1 MSTMAT
7 GILETGMPKAQ
18 TPEEARSELSKSSA
32 RIFAARDLQS
42 LEEEY
47 GEDRKF
53 IWSVARAMQILQ
65 AFRLRD
71 GAMGNNE
78 LSESTGIAK
87 ATVTRLTHTLTELG
101 YLKRDSSRKYY
112 PSPTLLTLGYTVLG
126 KLRVRQLAQNGMQDL
141 ANASN
146 ASVALSWPEEDTM
159 VYVAAS
165 ASSAGEG
172 LLLDVGSRVSMP
184 NTAVGRAYLACLP
197 DEKLAEKFD
206 HWGTI
211 FGANWPE
218 LRERILRSIE
228 EVRTRGFCIVDS
240 EWRAN
245 VRAAATPVYDA
256 DHQTYMALNCGGPSF
271 VLDQQKLETEY
282 GPRLVHLSAKLGWRS
297 PW

>member
-1 MSTMAT
+1 MTKT
-7 GILETGMPKAQ
+7 TAQ
-18 TPEEARSELSKSSA
+18 TTQADPHPKTPARV
-32 RIFAARDLQS
+32 FASRSLAS

-101 YLKRDSSRKYY
+101 YLKRNSSRKYY
-112 PSPTLLTLGYTVLG
+112 PCPSLLTLGYTVLG
-126 KLRVRQLAQNGMQDL
+126 KLRVRQLAQAGMQEI
-141 ANASN
+141 ATASN
-146 ASVALSWPEEDTM
+146 ASVALAWPEEDTM

-165 ASSAGEG
+165 SAPGADG
-172 LLLDVGSRVSMP
+172 LLLDVGSRVSMASS
-184 NTAVGRAYLACLP
+184 AVGRAYLACLT
-197 DEKLAEKFD
+197 EAELQEKFD
-206 HWGTI
+206 RWEI
-211 FGANWPE
+211 IYAAEWPA
-218 LRERILRSIE
+218 LRARIEASIKD
-228 EVRTRGFCIVDS
+228 VRTKGFCVVDR

-245 VRAAATPVYDA
+245 VRAVATPIYDA
-256 DHQTYMALNCGGPSF
+256 DHQTYMSMNCGGPSF
-271 VLDQQKLETEY
+271 VLDIPRLEEEF
-282 GPRLVHLSAKLGWRS
+282 GPRLLHLAAKLGWRS

>member
-1 MSTMAT
+1 MGQLENLMS
-7 GILETGMPKAQ
+7 KAQ
-18 TPEEARSELSKSSA
+18 TPEEAVASLSKTSA
-32 RIFAARDLQS
+32 RIFASRDLVS
-42 LEEEY
+42 LEQDY
-47 GEDRKF
+47 GKDRKF

-126 KLRVRQLAQNGMQDL
+126 KLRIRQLAQNGMQEL
-141 ANASN
+141 ANTSN
-146 ASVALSWPEEDTM
+146 ASVALSWPEDDTM

-184 NTAVGRAYLACLP
+184 NTAVGRAYLACLS
-197 DEKLAEKFD
+197 DSQLAEKFER
-206 HWGTI
+206 WEII
-211 FGANWPE
+211 FGAGWPQ
-218 LRERILRSIE
+218 LRERILGSIA
-228 EVRTRGFCIVDS
+228 EVHTRGFCVVDS

-271 VLDQQKLETEY
+271 VLDKDKLETEY
-282 GPRLVHLSAKLGWRS
+282 GPRLVHLAAKLGWRS

>member
-1 MSTMAT
+1 
-7 GILETGMPKAQ
+7 MPKAQ
-18 TPEEARSELSKSSA
+18 SFENNAAAMMQSA
-32 RIFAARDLQS
+32 ERMFALRDLDS
-42 LEEEY
+42 LALQY

-78 LSESTGIAK
+78 LSQSTGIAK

-126 KLRVRQLAQNGMQDL
+126 KLRVRQLAQPGMQEL

-146 ASVALSWPEEDTM
+146 ASVALAWPEENTM

-165 ASSAGEG
+165 ASSVGEG
-172 LLLDVGSRVSMP
+172 LLLDVGSRVGMP

-197 DEKLAEKFD
+197 EAELNAKFEE
-206 HWGTI
+206 WEVI
-211 FGANWPE
+211 FGANWPA
-218 LRERILRSIE
+218 LHDRILQSIE
-228 EVRTRGFCIVDS
+228 EVRTRGFCIVES
-240 EWRAN
+240 EWRTN
-245 VRAAATPVYDA
+245 VRAAATPIYDA

-271 VLDQQKLETEY
+271 VLDREKLEKEY

>member
-1 MSTMAT
+1 MSQSTAKIENKDPMP
-7 GILETGMPKAQ
+7 GIP
-18 TPEEARSELSKSSA
+18 ARV
-32 RIFAARDLQS
+32 FAARSLDS

-126 KLRVRQLAQNGMQDL
+126 KLRIRQMAQAGMQEI
-141 ANASN
+141 ATASN
-146 ASVALSWPEEDTM
+146 ASVALAWPEEDTM
-159 VYVAAS
+159 VYVAAN
-165 ASSAGEG
+165 AAPGADG
-172 LLLDVGSRVSMP
+172 LLLDVGSRVSMA
-184 NTAVGRAYLACLP
+184 NTAVGRAYLATLS
-197 DEKLAEKFD
+197 DEQLAEKFARWD
-206 HWGTI
+206 VLY
-211 FGANWPE
+211 GAGWPA
-218 LRERILRSIE
+218 LRERIEASIAD
-228 EVRTRGFCIVDS
+228 VRRQGFCIVDR

-245 VRAAATPVYDA
+245 VRAVATPVYDA
-256 DHQTYMALNCGGPSF
+256 DHQTYMSLNCGGPSF
-271 VLDQQKLETEY
+271 VLEPSKLEEEY
-282 GPRLVHLSAKLGWRS
+282 GPRLVHLAAKLGWRQ

>member
-1 MSTMAT
+1 MSQQDETET
-7 GILETGMPKAQ
+7 DRPLSLEAVQPQGMIPS
-18 TPEEARSELSKSSA
+18 RV
-32 RIFAARDLQS
+32 FAARSLES

-47 GEDRKF
+47 GSDRKF

-101 YLKRDSSRKYY
+101 YLKRDASRKYY
-112 PSPTLLTLGYTVLG
+112 PCPTLLTLGYTVLA
-126 KLRVRQLAQNGMQDL
+126 KLRIRQLAQSGMQDL
-141 ANASN
+141 ADTAN

-165 ASSAGEG
+165 ASAGTEG
-172 LLLDVGSRVSMP
+172 LLLDVGSRISMA
-184 NTAVGRAYLACLP
+184 NTAAGRAYLACLS
-197 DEKLAEKFD
+197 DAALQEKFD
-206 HWGTI
+206 RWEI
-211 FGANWPE
+211 LYAADWPA
-218 LRERILRSIE
+218 LREQILRGME
-228 EVRTRGFCIVDS
+228 DVRTRGFCIVDR
-240 EWRAN
+240 EWRSN

-256 DHQTYMALNCGGPSF
+256 DHQTYMSMNCGGPAF
-271 VLDQQKLETEY
+271 GLDRTRLEEDY

>member
-1 MSTMAT
+1 MKQSTAKMKDT
-7 GILETGMPKAQ
+7 NPHPL
-18 TPEEARSELSKSSA
+18 TPARV
-32 RIFAARDLQS
+32 FASRSLAS

-112 PSPTLLTLGYTVLG
+112 PSPSLLTLGYTVLG
-126 KLRVRQLAQNGMQDL
+126 KLRIRQMAQAGMQEI
-141 ANASN
+141 ATASK
-146 ASVALSWPEEDTM
+146 ASVALAWPEEDTM
-159 VYVAAS
+159 VYVAANAAPGS
-165 ASSAGEG
+165 DG
-172 LLLDVGSRVSMP
+172 LLLDVGSRVSMASS
-184 NTAVGRAYLACLP
+184 AVGRAYLACLSQDQL
-197 DEKLAEKFD
+197 DEKFARWEILYAAE
-206 HWGTI
+206 
-211 FGANWPE
+211 WPA
-218 LRERILRSIE
+218 LRARIEQNIAD
-228 EVRTRGFCIVDS
+228 VRQRGFCIVDR

-245 VRAAATPVYDA
+245 VRAVATPVYDA
-256 DHQTYMALNCGGPSF
+256 DHQTYMSMNCGGPSF
-271 VLDQQKLETEY
+271 VLDPAKLEEEY
-282 GPRLVHLSAKLGWRS
+282 GPRLVHLAAKLGWRS

>member
-1 MSTMAT
+1 MAQ
-7 GILETGMPKAQ
+7 A
-18 TPEEARSELSKSSA
+18 PERRHDATTHPSGPS
-32 RIFAARDLQS
+32 RIFAARS
-42 LEEEY
+42 LESLEAEY

-53 IWSVARAMQILQ
+53 IWSVARAMQLLQ

-101 YLKRDSSRKYY
+101 YLKRDGSRKYY

-126 KLRVRQLAQNGMQDL
+126 KLRVRQMAQSGMQEI

-165 ASSAGEG
+165 AAAGADG
-172 LLLDVGSRVSMP
+172 LLLDVGSRVSMA
-184 NTAVGRAYLACLP
+184 NTAVGRAYLACLS
-197 DEKLAEKFD
+197 DEEIEAKFKR
-206 HWGTI
+206 WEVLY
-211 FGANWPE
+211 GAAWPE
-218 LRERILRSIE
+218 LRERVLRSIE
-228 EVRTRGFCIVDS
+228 EVRTRGFCVVDR
-240 EWRAN
+240 EWRNN
-245 VRAAATPVYDA
+245 VRAAATPIYDA
-256 DHQTYMALNCGGPSF
+256 DHQTYMSMNCGGPAF
-271 VLDQQKLETEY
+271 VLDEAKLVEEC
-282 GPRLVHLSAKLGWRS
+282 GPRLVHLAAKLGWRS

>member
-1 MSTMAT
+1 MAQAAQKP
-7 GILETGMPKAQ
+7 ETPTSPA
-18 TPEEARSELSKSSA
+18 TRARV
-32 RIFAARDLQS
+32 FASRSLAS

-47 GEDRKF
+47 GNDRKF
-53 IWSVARAMQILQ
+53 IWSVARALQILQ

-126 KLRVRQLAQNGMQDL
+126 KLRVRQLAQAGMQEI
-141 ANASN
+141 ATASN
-146 ASVALSWPEEDTM
+146 ASVALAWPEEDTM
-159 VYVAAS
+159 VYVAAN
-165 ASSAGEG
+165 AAPGADG
-172 LLLDVGSRVSMP
+172 LLLDVGSRVGMA

-197 DEKLAEKFD
+197 QDALEQKFAR
-206 HWGTI
+206 WEVLY
-211 FGANWPE
+211 GADWPD
-218 LRERILRSIE
+218 LRERILASIDS
-228 EVRTRGFCIVDS
+228 VRTDGFCIVEG
-240 EWRAN
+240 EWRSN
-245 VRAAATPVYDA
+245 VRAVATPIYDA

-271 VLDQQKLETEY
+271 VLDPVRLREEF
-282 GPRLVHLSAKLGWRS
+282 GPRLLHLAAKLGWRS

>member
-1 MSTMAT
+1 
-7 GILETGMPKAQ
+7 MPKAQ
-18 TPEEARSELSKSSA
+18 TTEKNTTLSSQNSA
-32 RIFAARDLQS
+32 RIFASRDLES
-42 LEEEY
+42 LEAEY
-47 GEDRKF
+47 GNDRKF

-126 KLRVRQLAQNGMQDL
+126 KLRVRQLAQNGMQEL

-197 DEKLAEKFD
+197 QEQLNEKFD
-206 HWGTI
+206 RWATI
-211 FGANWPE
+211 FGATWPE
-218 LRERILRSIE
+218 LRERIMRSID
-228 EVRTRGFCIVDS
+228 EVHTRGFCVVDR
-240 EWRAN
+240 EWRSN
-245 VRAAATPVYDA
+245 VRAAATPIYDS
-256 DHQTYMALNCGGPSF
+256 DHQTYMAMNCGGPSF
-271 VLDQQKLETEY
+271 ILEPDKLEQEY
-282 GPRLVHLSAKLGWRS
+282 GPRLVHLAQKLGWRS

>member
-1 MSTMAT
+1 MSQSTAKVKEINPHP
-7 GILETGMPKAQ
+7 G
-18 TPEEARSELSKSSA
+18 TPTRV
-32 RIFAARDLQS
+32 FAARSLAS

-78 LSESTGIAK
+78 LSEGTGIAK

-101 YLKRDSSRKYY
+101 YLKRDASRKYY
-112 PSPTLLTLGYTVLG
+112 PSPSLLTLGYTVLG
-126 KLRVRQLAQNGMQDL
+126 KLRIRQMAQAGMQEI
-141 ANASN
+141 ATASN

-159 VYVAAS
+159 VYVAAN
-165 ASSAGEG
+165 AAPGADG
-172 LLLDVGSRVSMP
+172 LLLDVGSRVSMASS
-184 NTAVGRAYLACLP
+184 AVGRAYLACLSP
-197 DEKLAEKFD
+197 EELNAKFARWEVLYAAEWPALRARIEK
-206 HWGTI
+206 
-211 FGANWPE
+211 
-218 LRERILRSIE
+218 SIE
-228 EVRTRGFCIVDS
+228 DVRTKGFCIVDR

-256 DHQTYMALNCGGPSF
+256 DHQTYMSMNCGGPSF
-271 VLDQQKLETEY
+271 VLDPVKLEEEF
-282 GPRLVHLSAKLGWRS
+282 GPRLVHLATKLGWRQ